1 MPDNDDEYP
10 LFSDYYGIT
19 PLPGRDGIFP
29 FSGAEGRKP
38 DTPAAARTAPV
49 FPGGERMGAR
59 KDSVLVKDQTYLIS
73 REGVTHVV
81 SENYSYK
88 SDTYYAILS
97 QEMKGVTVAPS
108 SQSVLDANVVPI
120 CLEKARLAG
129 IEVCE
134 WGISHSYV
142 PFPALLY
149 GINYFASSSD
159 YHPVAGP
166 DETKA
171 AIKHVTNCGKYP
183 FCYQGLGEGDYIHRV
198 HSIFGR
204 ISTGDAGISRLA
216 GEVYELF
223 RIPLQTLVVRERDG
237 DYAFSSLAPCRY
249 SALSRDE
256 KVLLQAYIERQ
267 EFL

>member
-1 MPDNDDEYP
+1 M
-10 LFSDYYGIT
+10 ST
-19 PLPGRDGIFP
+19 
-29 FSGAEGRKP
+29 
-38 DTPAAARTAPV
+38 
-49 FPGGERMGAR
+49 R
-59 KDSVLVKDQTYLIS
+59 KDPLLMKDQTYLVP
-73 REGVTHVV
+73 RDGVTHVV

-97 QEMKGVTVAPS
+97 QEVKGTNVAPS
-108 SQSVLDANVVPI
+108 SQAVLDANVVPI

-129 IEVCE
+129 IEVCD

-159 YHPVAGP
+159 YHPVAGH
-166 DETKA
+166 DETRA
-171 AIKHVTNCGKYP
+171 AVKHVTNSGKYP

-198 HSIFGR
+198 HAIFGR
-204 ISTGDAGISRLA
+204 VATGDPGIASLA
-216 GEVYELF
+216 GKVYELF
-223 RIPLQTLVVRERDG
+223 RIPLQTLVVRERAG

>member
-1 MPDNDDEYP
+1 M
-10 LFSDYYGIT
+10 
-19 PLPGRDGIFP
+19 
-29 FSGAEGRKP
+29 
-38 DTPAAARTAPV
+38 AAKR
-49 FPGGERMGAR
+49 
-59 KDSVLVKDQTYLIS
+59 DSVLAKDHIYLVP

-88 SDTYYAILS
+88 SDTYYTILS
-97 QEMKGVTVAPS
+97 QEMKGVHVAPT
-108 SQSVLDANVVPI
+108 SQAVLDAGVVPI
-120 CLEKARLAG
+120 CLEQARLAG
-129 IEVCE
+129 IRVCE

-149 GINYFASSSD
+149 GIHYFASSSD

-171 AIKHVTNCGKYP
+171 AIRHVTNCGKYP

-204 ISTGDAGISRLA
+204 VSTAEAGISRLA
-216 GEVYELF
+216 EEIYELF
-223 RIPLQTLVVRERDG
+223 RIPLQTLVVRERNG

-249 SALSRDE
+249 STLSRDE
-256 KVLLQAYIERQ
+256 KGLLQAYVGRQ

>member
-1 MPDNDDEYP
+1 M
-10 LFSDYYGIT
+10 
-19 PLPGRDGIFP
+19 
-29 FSGAEGRKP
+29 
-38 DTPAAARTAPV
+38 
-49 FPGGERMGAR
+49 
-59 KDSVLVKDQTYLIS
+59 
-73 REGVTHVV
+73 
-81 SENYSYK
+81 
-88 SDTYYAILS
+88 
-97 QEMKGVTVAPS
+97 
-108 SQSVLDANVVPI
+108 VPI

-129 IEVCE
+129 IAVCE

-204 ISTGDAGISRLA
+204 ISSGDAGISRLA
-216 GEVYELF
+216 GDVYELF
-223 RIPLQTLVVRERDG
+223 RIPLQTLVVREREG